1 MLRGEDGLG
10 LGGGISGDR
19 EKWVDL
25 RVIEEVESMELEGSP
40 GGKVV
45 KDEFQVSVFITWG
58 LEFTEAQQL
67 RSGIAVLWRRPAA
80 AALIRPLA

>member
-40 GGKVV
+40 GGKV
-45 KDEFQVSVFITWG
+45 
-58 LEFTEAQQL
+58 
-67 RSGIAVLWRRPAA
+67 
-80 AALIRPLA
+80 

>member
-1 MLRGEDGLG
+1 MNEQ
-10 LGGGISGDR
+10 
-19 EKWVDL
+19 
-25 RVIEEVESMELEGSP
+25 
-40 GGKVV
+40 
-45 KDEFQVSVFITWG
+45 DEFQVSVFITWG